1 MVARLK
7 LISNPI
13 PWSLVIKTVVL
24 GGIWYFLPFP
34 IFLVLALYFYLVPMF
49 KPSELAAPYF
59 VTLILAFFLQTSFWA
74 AVFVA
79 VSMYLILGT
88 KDLIFINRKAIY
100 ETIVFILIFVMF
112 LYFFLGLGSWF
123 GISSILWSVMLALFI
138 YILFKGFLG
147 YEGVL
152 SEELTVEAKGHKFLV
167 LGLSSFLVW
176 QLTWVLVFLP
186 IGSIYQTAVA
196 FLVSVILLELVLVYF
211 SRSLTARKILMN
223 FTLFFILLVLIL
235 TSTRWEL

>member
-1 MVARLK
+1 
-7 LISNPI
+7 
-13 PWSLVIKTVVL
+13 
-24 GGIWYFLPFP
+24 
-34 IFLVLALYFYLVPMF
+34 
-49 KPSELAAPYF
+49 
-59 VTLILAFFLQTSFWA
+59 
-74 AVFVA
+74 
-79 VSMYLILGT
+79 MYLILGA
-88 KDLIFINRKAIY
+88 KDLIFINRKAVY

-112 LYFFLGLGSWF
+112 RYFFLGLGSWF
-123 GISSILWSVMLALFI
+123 GILSILWSVMLAFFI

-152 SEELTVEAKGHKFLV
+152 SEELIVEARGHKFLV

-186 IGSIYQTAVA
+186 IGSIYQTATA

-223 FTLFFILLVLIL
+223 FALFFILLVLIL